1 MWLFG
6 ESMAL
11 AVISVGMPHRIAL
24 VSIGFAFDDAINF
37 DFQRHATSAGALRAM
52 VGGTLGTRNSTF
64 MSSAAIENIFY
75 P

>member
-24 VSIGFAFDDAINF
+24 VSIGFAFDNAINF
-37 DFQRHATSAGALRAM
+37 DFALRAM